1 MIEPSRLVTLSK
13 AAAEPSDMN
22 AAAEVYCVPGRRMS
36 WDVAPA
42 SRIAVTAAWTVV
54 AQVVIV
60 TTLRELYEIME
71 GASYLRS

>member
-1 MIEPSRLVTLSK
+1 VVEPPGLVTLTR
-13 AAAEPSDMN
+13 AAAEPSEMN

-42 SRIAVTAAWTVV
+42 ERMAVTAAWTVV

-60 TTLRELYEIME
+60 TENM
-71 GASYLRS
+71 